1 MKFFVCFF
9 VYLKSSDPSVVLGQW
24 SAFVGDVRTKALNL
38 VQILSNLG
46 QIDPDEFKV
55 IQSILSANIE
65 SIGNPEV
72 IGK

>member
-1 MKFFVCFF
+1 MLL
-9 VYLKSSDPSVVLGQW
+9 LKSSDPLALLAEW
-24 SAFVGDVRTKALNL
+24 SGFVGDVRTKTLNV

-46 QIDPDEFKV
+46 QVEPNESKV

>member
-1 MKFFVCFF
+1 MA
-9 VYLKSSDPSVVLGQW
+9 QW
-24 SAFVGDVRTKALNL
+24 SAFVGDLRTKALNL
-38 VQILSNLG
+38 VLILTNLG
-46 QIDPDEFKV
+46 QIEPDDSKF